1 MTFNYAPAW
10 RRLIAYLIDIIIVQA
25 ILVLSYLLIG
35 DIAFIIRSW
44 IVFWTYMIY
53 NIIMD
58 YKYQGTLGKML
69 LRIKVITIKGQ
80 APDLKT
86 SFYRNFGKLISAL
99 PLLWGFIR
107 ILTPST
113 PQTIH
118 DELARC
124 YVIELKKN

>member
-25 ILVLSYLLIG
+25 ILVLSYFLIG

>member
-10 RRLIAYLIDIIIVQA
+10 RRLIAYLIDIVIVQA
-25 ILVLSYLLIG
+25 ILILSYLLIG
-35 DIAFIIRSW
+35 DIAFFMRSW
-44 IVFWTYMIY
+44 IIFWTYMIY
-53 NIIMD
+53 NILMD

-69 LRIKVITIKGQ
+69 LKLKVITIKGQ
-80 APDLKT
+80 TPDLKT

-124 YVIELKKN
+124 YVIEQKKA